1 MNHQE
6 EIKALQILAE
16 EQRFAVNSKI
26 LELEMAKNQH
36 NATIFQLN
44 KLQQVTLESQ
54 MEEVMNE
61 VQKEVQ
67 SELQKELPVQ
77 TVYVTGPEPKL
88 SILKRNQKATQK
100 KNKTQV
106 QKQSKPVKGRKTDFT
121 ILHLCINNKMCKRDR
136 MDWIDIAEKI
146 EDETGAC
153 TLSKDSFGIKPSGEL
168 LGWVRVKYDT
178 PDLAEEAMHHFIDI
192 EKDNLDKKSKFYMQ
206 VDYLKI

>member
-54 MEEVMNE
+54 MNE
-61 VQKEVQ
+61 VQDEIEVQLQNEVQ
-67 SELQKELPVQ
+67 SEVQ

-100 KNKTQV
+100 KNKAQTQN
-106 QKQSKPVKGRKTDFT
+106 KIKPEKERKTDTT
-121 ILHLCINNKMCKRDR
+121 ILHLSINNKMCKRER

-153 TLSKDSFGIKPSGEL
+153 TLSKDSFGVKPSGEL

-178 PDLAEEAMHHFIDI
+178 PDLAKEAMHHFIDV